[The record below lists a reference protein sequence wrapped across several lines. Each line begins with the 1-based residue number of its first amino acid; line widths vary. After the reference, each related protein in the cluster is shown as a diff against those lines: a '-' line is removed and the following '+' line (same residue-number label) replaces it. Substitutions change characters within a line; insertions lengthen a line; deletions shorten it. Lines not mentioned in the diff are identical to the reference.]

1 MQPLTTVIHQLD
13 HCSLYGAVEPTT
25 GASCLLARPALNRRA
40 FQLWLD
46 GFAAACPAALHLLV
60 LDHGAGPKAKT
71 VRGPSHVVPVF
82 LPP

>member
-1 MQPLTTVIHQLD
+1 M
-13 HCSLYGAVEPTT
+13 
-25 GASCLLARPALNRRA
+25 LARPALNRRA